1 MGTWEKRELCRAT
14 IIHHINNIHQHDPQ
28 QPVDLIWIVDVKRG
42 SYIIMYV
49 QFHHYSN
56 PKK

>member
-1 MGTWEKRELCRAT
+1 M
-14 IIHHINNIHQHDPQ
+14 HHINNIHQHDPQ
-28 QPVDLIWIVDVKRG
+28 QPVDLIWIIDVKRG